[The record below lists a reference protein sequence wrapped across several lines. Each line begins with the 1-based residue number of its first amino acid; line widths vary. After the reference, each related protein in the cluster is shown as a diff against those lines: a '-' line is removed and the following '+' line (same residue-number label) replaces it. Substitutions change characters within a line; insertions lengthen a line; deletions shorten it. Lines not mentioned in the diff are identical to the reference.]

1 MNQQLSMKLGME
13 RCLSCEHRWID
24 YEGTRESCY
33 MCGGENI
40 SECVSLKEVR
50 EAIATLRKEDKKY
63 LDKHAKRTVI
73 LKQLYREVADLSL
86 KRAQEIYTKVKDL
99 YTKGDLSDKVIDQL
113 IVAFRLFSDLGVHKS
128 AGAIAYMISTAYA
141 QRGITKDIRSVD
153 DLSDLVAARQ
163 WFMRLG
169 AKEWEAAVNLHI
181 GEKAMAVVNGD
192 PVTLQSIAQVSVWHF
207 YRARDYYFEQRQTK
221 MVDRIQFDIERATQL
236 LTSYTQGASQI
247 EAAKIAAQSTIH
259 HGENVRK
266 GLESLGQSVSYGLT
280 ALGEHIEQSGGSLSR
295 ALQATSA
302 SLSANITNAM
312 YTLAASSRFRGR
324 SLDKRMSDVGQLISI
339 TAREVPDGFFQPV
352 KELGV
357 KFALGAV
364 GSATSSDITND
375 PSMIKMA
382 ETVIPEVKKT
392 EETMKRIDEP
402 SIRLTGTLLDTLV
415 SKGMSKVV
423 EQLQESE
430 AAHKEH

>member
-1 MNQQLSMKLGME
+1 MNQKFSMKLGME
-13 RCLSCEHRWID
+13 RCLACEHRWID
-24 YEGTRESCY
+24 YEGVRGSCY
-33 MCGGENI
+33 MCGSTKI
-40 SECVSLKEVR
+40 SECVTLR
-50 EAIATLRKEDKKY
+50 EIRETIAALRKEDKKY

-73 LKQLYREVADLSL
+73 LKQLYREVAELSL
-86 KRAQEIYTKVKDL
+86 GRAQEIYGKVKDH

-141 QRGITKDIRSVD
+141 QRGVTHEIHGIE

-181 GEKAMAVVNGD
+181 GEKAMSAMNDD
-192 PVTLQSIAQVSVWHF
+192 PSMLQSMAQVSVWHF
-207 YRARDYYFEQRQTK
+207 YKARDYYFEQRENK

-236 LTSYTQGASQI
+236 LTSYTQGVSRI
-247 EAAKIAAQSTIH
+247 EAAKITATSTIQ
-259 HGENVRK
+259 HGEHVRK
-266 GLESLGQSVSYGLT
+266 GLESLGQGVHHGLA
-280 ALGEHIEQSGGSLSR
+280 ALGEHIERSGGSLSR

-324 SLDKRMSDVGQLISI
+324 SLDKRMSDVGQLIST
-339 TAREVPDGFFQPV
+339 TAREVPEGFFQPV

-364 GSATSSDITND
+364 SGAASGDITNE
-375 PSMIKMA
+375 PSMITMA
-382 ETVIPEVKKT
+382 DQVMPEVKKS
-392 EETMKRIDEP
+392 EESMRQLDEP
-402 SIRLTGTLLDTLV
+402 TIRLTGTLLDTLV
-415 SKGMSKVV
+415 TKGMSKVV
-423 EQLQESE
+423 EQLHETD
-430 AAHKEH
+430 APRR